1 MITFTKKIILY
12 GLSNAIPTYIYLKT
26 HLNNPITNIRYLTK

>member
-26 HLNNPITNIRYLTK
+26 HSNNPSSLRYLIK